1 MAWTDPSTI
10 NFNTGQV
17 ITETKLEQ
25 VTADLTDLKGPFYNS
40 GALGSAQ
47 ASISATSIPSGYG
60 MLRALLLCRGD
71 TAADQTSV
79 LLQFNSDTGNNYT
92 YIGNEDYGAFSS
104 GGINYTTTTSSILVG
119 RMSANT
125 GTANRASVLDIRI
138 PFYDQTTFHK
148 SVVSQWTNSDS
159 AGDGNAGAGM
169 SGGIWASTSAITSLT
184 VLPGAGNFAVGS
196 HLRVY
201 TLG

>member
-1 MAWTDPSTI
+1 MAWTTPRDWTTNEVVTSTI
-10 NFNTGQV
+10 MNAHVRDN
-17 ITETKLEQ
+17 LN
-25 VTADLTDLKGPFYNS
+25 ALKGPYYNS
-40 GALGSAQ
+40 GALAGTAATMSA
-47 ASISATSIPSGYG
+47 SSIPSGYG
-60 MLRALLLCRGD
+60 FIRILLLARGD

-184 VLPGAGNFAVGS
+184 VLPGAGNFAAGS

-201 TLG
+201 TIG